1 MSGKYTPDIYIK
13 QIELFDFNSDKTTV
27 QITTQMEDSGGWS
40 SNESSAHMKILVV
53 VSSNQGLNNSIS
65 NGSVKFDVDML
76 KKRSLDDDRV
86 TIITRAIDIKRTKE
100 GSLFERFEAI
110 FNNNEEEVKVF
121 CAVYF
126 EMTEILQSVQLNT
139 SGAYRRYGN
148 IASDAIIQ
156 NGNVSSTTTV
166 FLIDG
171 ETQYVGPVHFHPTKG
186 YMAGARHTEE
196 NHPLLSTTEVINFKI
211 KDFREKKYEFPISL
225 GERNSPFYSNL
236 NYSINRKGNVRGI
249 FSIDFKNI
257 ILYNTKYGYF
267 LRSLSAMAQN
277 ENIKNLKIKNLIIK
291 RKRIDVDET
300 HIVIKS
306 FSNIQTG
313 IMLPATTDI
322 GSIREINDGNRE
334 MRTYTFTDNSIEKN
348 SLGRYQYHISFS
360 FVDPTVQYVET
371 MLDESRRVYRNLNN
385 YYDSFVK
392 KKNYNYVLDKTRARF
407 YNSQYNNVDFRST
420 ISAAWTDANN
430 LQTKLTSM
438 LYNLTELEKNQ
449 LTISNSTKLDP
460 KNATVFSLEH
470 FKEQLNKKIND
481 FHRLMDL
488 DKTNSQSD
496 AVKTFVK
503 TANSKNVIFMNHMF
517 KEPVILQ
524 NYSISY
530 DYLPSNSDGVTILQ
544 NNDFKSLMKK
554 EFDKFFTS
562 SPTSQDI
569 QMVPEKY
576 HNLLNL
582 NDSMYSYISPSSI
595 NLGQEQI
602 KLNDISKIN
611 LNEVNKLFNPS
622 YDKNI
627 YKMSSKKE
635 MLIKDVSEEMSK
647 PNINKQEK

>member
-13 QIELFDFNSDKTTV
+13 QIELFDFNSDKTAV

-53 VSSNQGLNNSIS
+53 ISSNQGLNNSIS

-100 GSLFERFEAI
+100 GSLLERFEAI

-267 LRSLSAMAQN
+267 LRSLSPMAQN

-488 DKTNSQSD
+488 DKINSQSD